1 MYSDEHHGEGKTLIF
16 RAIFT
21 TNDFGHFVQNRL

>member
-1 MYSDEHHGEGKTLIF
+1 MYNDEHHGEGKTLVF
-16 RAIFT
+16 LGIFT